1 MDPFLGDRDGGEREK
16 SRPFRLGP
24 EGPFSF
30 GRWQVARVTVVD
42 LARKKAAGEPIVMI
56 TAYDYP
62 TARVVDEA
70 GVDIILVGDSLGMV
84 VLGYENTLP
93 VTMEEMLIHTAAV
106 VRGSERALV
115 VGDMPFMSYQLSPQQ
130 ALDNAGRFIKEAGA
144 HAVKLEG
151 GEEVLEAIRKI
162 TSAGIPVMGH
172 IGLTPQSIHR
182 IGGYRVQ
189 GKDEEGAARL
199 KKDAKLLEEAGC
211 FSVVLEAVPAQLAKE
226 ITESLSIPT
235 IGIGAG
241 PHCDGQ
247 VLVFHDVV
255 GIFQEF
261 KPKFVK
267 RYANLRQQMLDAVKS
282 YVEEVRSGVFPDEE
296 HSY

>member
-1 MDPFLGDRDGGEREK
+1 M
-16 SRPFRLGP
+16 
-24 EGPFSF
+24 
-30 GRWQVARVTVVD
+30 
-42 LARKKAAGEPIVMI
+42 ARKKAAGEPIVMI

>member
-1 MDPFLGDRDGGEREK
+1 V
-16 SRPFRLGP
+16 S
-24 EGPFSF
+24 
-30 GRWQVARVTVVD
+30 RVTVVD
-42 LARKKAAGEPIVMI
+42 LKKKKESKEPIVMI

-62 TARVVDEA
+62 SAQMVDEA

-93 VTMEEMLIHTAAV
+93 VTMEDMLRHTAAV
-106 VRGSERALV
+106 VRGSKRAIV
-115 VGDMPFMSYQLSPQQ
+115 VGDMPFMSYQLSPEQ

-151 GEEVLEAIRKI
+151 GEEVLEAIKKI
-162 TSAGIPVMGH
+162 TDAGIPVMGH

-189 GKDEEGAARL
+189 GRDEETALKL

-211 FSVVLEAVPAQLAKE
+211 FSIVLEAVPTQLAKE

-241 PHCDGQ
+241 PYCDGQ
-247 VLVFHDVV
+247 VLVYHDVL

-267 RYANLRQQMLDAVKS
+267 RYANLRDQIVDAVKQ
-282 YVEEVRSGVFPDEE
+282 YVSEVKEGIFPDEE
-296 HSY
+296 HSYS

>member
-1 MDPFLGDRDGGEREK
+1 MD
-16 SRPFRLGP
+16 
-24 EGPFSF
+24 
-30 GRWQVARVTVVD
+30 RVTVVT
-42 LARKKAAGEPIVMI
+42 LTEKKKKGEPIVMI

-62 TARVVDEA
+62 SAQMVDEA

-93 VTMEEMLIHTAAV
+93 VTMEDMLRHTAAV
-106 VRGSERALV
+106 VRGTKRAMV
-115 VGDMPFMSYQLSPQQ
+115 VGDMPFMSYQLSPEQ
-130 ALDNAGRFIKEAGA
+130 ALENAGRFIKEAGA

-151 GEEVLEAIRKI
+151 GEEVLDAIKKI

-189 GKDEEGAARL
+189 GREKEQAEKL

-211 FSVVLEAVPAQLAKE
+211 FSIVLEAVPMELAKE
-226 ITESLSIPT
+226 ITQTLSIPT

-247 VLVFHDVV
+247 VLVYHDVL

-267 RYANLRQQMLDAVKS
+267 RYANLREKIIGAVS
-282 YVEEVRSGVFPDEE
+282 EYVNEVRKGKFPDET
-296 HSY
+296 HSYK

>member
-1 MDPFLGDRDGGEREK
+1 MKDK
-16 SRPFRLGP
+16 
-24 EGPFSF
+24 
-30 GRWQVARVTVVD
+30 VTVVT
-42 LARKKAAGEPIVMI
+42 LREKKERGEPIVMI

-62 TARVVDEA
+62 SAQMVDEA

-93 VTMEEMLIHTAAV
+93 VTMEDMLRHTAAV
-106 VRGSERALV
+106 VRGTKKAMV
-115 VGDMPFMSYQLSPQQ
+115 VGDMPFMSYQLSPEQ

-151 GEEVLEAIRKI
+151 GEEVLEAIKKI

-172 IGLTPQSIHR
+172 IGLTPQSIHK

-189 GKDEEGAARL
+189 GRDEEQAEKLMR
-199 KKDAKLLEEAGC
+199 DAKLLEEAGC
-211 FSVVLEAVPAQLAKE
+211 FSIVLEAVPMELAKK
-226 ITESLSIPT
+226 ITESLTIPT

-241 PHCDGQ
+241 PYCDGQ
-247 VLVFHDVV
+247 VLVFHDVL

-267 RYANLRQQMLDAVKS
+267 RYANLRDEIIKAVS
-282 YVEEVRSGVFPDEE
+282 EYVDEVKQGKFPGEE
-296 HSY
+296 HSYK